1 MSSLVKPTA
10 FAHICFIYFYLYNI
24 LFSFGVLFPVSP
36 YNWFLVQPTSLPP
49 VLLSCFGDFGII
61 TRTSG
66 GSVSALPS
74 VRISTSTLK
83 HLFRCG
89 FRLRGLLMLLGNS
102 GSCLS
107 WFGISY
113 SGAVNWF
120 SILKHLPRNA
130 IIVEVVD
137 CIRAYQ
143 GFLSIVSLPLGVAPP
158 PPIVTTTASTIIAP
172 VSCHDSISK
181 K

>member
-1 MSSLVKPTA
+1 MSSRFKPTA

-74 VRISTSTLK
+74 VRILTSTLK

-120 SILKHLPRNA
+120 SNICHGAQSLLR
-130 IIVEVVD
+130 
-137 CIRAYQ
+137 
-143 GFLSIVSLPLGVAPP
+143 LLIVSGLIRGSSQSFVATGCCAPP
-158 PPIVTTTASTIIAP
+158 LVTTTASTIIAP
-172 VSCHDSISK
+172 VSCQDLNSK

>member
-24 LFSFGVLFPVSP
+24 LFSFGALFPVSP

-120 SILKHLPRNA
+120 SNI
-130 IIVEVVD
+130 
-137 CIRAYQ
+137 CQ
-143 GFLSIVSLPLGVAPP
+143 GAPSLLRLLIVSGLIRGSSQSFVATGCCAPP
-158 PPIVTTTASTIIAP
+158 LVSTTASTIITP
-172 VSCHDSISK
+172 VSCQDWNSK